1 MSHLPLKLS
10 GPKED
15 GSMGVYT
22 AEEIRKWIIGK
33 LGLTEGQAKARGGS
47 ISSVVTDFTDGAG
60 KATSGPSKHGGPTH
74 TSLYHGN
81 PVYHASAGK
90 TGARTGITIFYVNSQ
105 GSDGKIIGI
114 GSHIDSTHYE
124 IEWHVSDWH
133 VGAQL
138 TLA

>member
-1 MSHLPLKLS
+1 MPHNPLNLS
-10 GPKED
+10 GPKAD

-22 AEEIRKWIIGK
+22 SDEIRSWIIGK

-47 ISSVVTDFTDGAG
+47 ITSVISDFMSGKG
-60 KATSGPSKHGGPTH
+60 KATSGKQGTGLAH

-90 TGARTGITIFYVNSQ
+90 TGARVGITIFYVNPQ
-105 GSDGKIIGI
+105 LSDGKIIGI

-124 IEWHVSDWH
+124 IEWHVTDWH

-138 TLA
+138 VLA

>member
-22 AEEIRKWIIGK
+22 AEEIGRWIIGK

-47 ISSVVTDFTDGAG
+47 ISSVVTDFTDGTG
-60 KATSGPSKHGGPTH
+60 KATSGPGMHGGPAH

-81 PVYHASAGK
+81 PVYHAGDETRPGAGIPV
-90 TGARTGITIFYVNSQ
+90 A
-105 GSDGKIIGI
+105 IGL
-114 GSHIDSTHYE
+114 GWSRPRSRM
-124 IEWHVSDWH
+124 
-133 VGAQL
+133 Q
-138 TLA
+138 